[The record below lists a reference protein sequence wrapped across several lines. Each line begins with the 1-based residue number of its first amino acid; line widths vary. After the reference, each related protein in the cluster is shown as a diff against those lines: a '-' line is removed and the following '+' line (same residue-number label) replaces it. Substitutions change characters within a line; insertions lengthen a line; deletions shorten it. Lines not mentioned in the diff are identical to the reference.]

1 MIRMGTALAVLASLA
16 SGVAEAHTFGADGA
30 GLALGFAHPLGG
42 LDHLLALIAVGLWA
56 TQLGGCALWAVPAA
70 FVSMMAVGAVI
81 GWTGMPVA
89 GVEPAIAVSL
99 LLLGLVVTTAT
110 RLPVALG
117 MALVGVFALFHGH
130 AHGSE
135 LPAVASALAYGGG
148 FIAATVLLH
157 GVGLML
163 GLAARTRFTWALRL
177 GGAGVAAAG
186 IGLMAFS
193 MIGG

>member
-30 GLALGFAHPLGG
+30 GLAQGFAHPLGG
-42 LDHLLALIAVGLWA
+42 LDHLLAMIAVGLWA
-56 TQLGGCALWAVPAA
+56 TQLSGRALWAVPAA
-70 FVSMMAVGAVI
+70 FVSMMAVGAVV
-81 GWTGMPVA
+81 GWAGMPVA

-130 AHGSE
+130 AHASD
-135 LPAVASALAYGGG
+135 LPAAASALAYGGG

-186 IGLMAFS
+186 AVLMAFS

>member
-30 GLALGFAHPLGG
+30 GLVQGFAHPLGG
-42 LDHLLALIAVGLWA
+42 LDHLLAMIAVGLWA
-56 TQLGGCALWAVPAA
+56 TQLGGRALWAVPVA

-89 GVEPAIAVSL
+89 GVEPVIAVSL

-130 AHGSE
+130 AHASD
-135 LPAVASALAYGGG
+135 LPAAASALADGGG

-186 IGLMAFS
+186 AVLMAFS